1 MIRSVL
7 VANRGEIAVR
17 VVRACADLGI
27 RSIAVY
33 ADGDADAPHVRLADE
48 AWGLDGRTAAETY
61 LSVEKLLDV
70 ARRSGAE
77 AIHPGYGFL
86 SESAAAARAV
96 EEAGLVWVGPTS
108 ATIELLGDKIA
119 ARDLARKV
127 GAPLV
132 PGSDGPVPDA
142 AAALAF
148 AEEHGLPL
156 AIKAAHG
163 GGGRGMRVARTL
175 EEVPELF
182 EAARREAEA
191 AFGRGECFVERFL
204 ERPRHVEAQVI
215 ADDHGHVVVA
225 GTRDCSLQRRNQK
238 LVEEA
243 PAPFLDDVVRARV
256 HESARALCAA
266 AGYRSAGT
274 VEFLLGTDGTLS
286 FLEVNTRLQVE
297 HPVTEE
303 TTGLDLVVEQLRV
316 ASGLPLSVTE
326 DPAPRGHAIELRLN
340 AEDPARGFLPG
351 PGRIDRFVAPAGPG
365 VRVDAGVDSG
375 SLIPGEFDSLFAKVV
390 VWGPTRQA
398 ALARARRAAAETVV
412 EGVPTVLPFHR
423 AVLADPAFTA
433 ADSGAA
439 DAGSTAAGAAGGS
452 GFAVHTQWIETEFLA
467 SIDPQTLA
475 APVAEP
481 GVVETWVEIDGQR
494 HRVRTPGGVG
504 FAGFGPTAV
513 GGPSSAAT
521 GAGTGGTPT
530 VEGTPPPSGSG
541 TDDGR
546 VPLLAAMP
554 GTLVRW
560 LVPDGATVADGQPVA
575 LVEAMKM
582 ETQLVTEAAGTL
594 EHTAAEGT
602 QITPGDPI
610 GHIAR

>member
-1 MIRSVL
+1 MIRTVL

-17 VVRACADLGI
+17 VARACADLGI
-27 RSIAVY
+27 SSVAVY
-33 ADGDADAPHVRLADE
+33 ADGDADALHVRVADD
-48 AWGLDGRTAAETY
+48 AWALDGRTAAETY
-61 LSVEKLLDV
+61 LSVDKLLDV
-70 ARRSGAE
+70 ARRSGAD
-77 AIHPGYGFL
+77 AVHPGYGFL

-163 GGGRGMRVARTL
+163 GGGRGIRVARTL

-182 EAARREAEA
+182 DAARREAEA
-191 AFGRGECFVERFL
+191 AFGRGECYVERFL
-204 ERPRHVEAQVI
+204 DRPRHIEAQVI
-215 ADDHGHVVVA
+215 ADEHGHVVVA

-243 PAPFLDDVVRARV
+243 PAPFLDDAVRERV

-266 AGYRSAGT
+266 AGYRGAGT
-274 VEFLLGTDGTLS
+274 VEFLLGADGTLS

-316 ASGLPLSVTE
+316 ASGLPVSVTE
-326 DPAPRGHAIELRLN
+326 DPGPRGHAIELRLN

-351 PGRIDRFVAPAGPG
+351 PGRIERFVAPGGPG
-365 VRVDAGVDSG
+365 VRVDAGVESG
-375 SLIPGEFDSLFAKVV
+375 SVIPGEFDSLFAKIV
-390 VWGPTRQA
+390 VWGATREA
-398 ALARARRAAAETVV
+398 ALARARRAVAETVV
-412 EGVPTVLPFHR
+412 VGVPTVLPFHR
-423 AVLADPAFTA
+423 AVLADPAFT
-433 ADSGAA
+433 
-439 DAGSTAAGAAGGS
+439 GSAGS
-452 GFAVHTQWIETEFLA
+452 GFAVHTQWIETELLA
-467 SIDPQTLA
+467 SIDPQALA
-475 APVAEP
+475 EPVTEP
-481 GVVETWVEIDGQR
+481 GVVNTWVEIDGRR
-494 HRVRTPGGVG
+494 HRVRTPGGIG
-504 FAGFGPTAV
+504 FGSVGPTA
-513 GGPSSAAT
+513 GSGAAAAGAGA
-521 GAGTGGTPT
+521 GAGTGAAQAQGAPPT
-530 VEGTPPPSGSG
+530 SDSGVGDS
-541 TDDGR
+541 R
-546 VPLLAAMP
+546 VPLLPAMP

-560 LVPDGATVADGQPVA
+560 LVPDGETVADGQPLAV
-575 LVEAMKM
+575 VEAMKM
-582 ETQLVTEAAGTL
+582 ETQLVAEAAGTL
-594 EHTAAEGT
+594 EHSAAEGT
-602 QITPGDPI
+602 QLTTGEAI
-610 GHIAR
+610 GYVIVPRDEFGRMG

>member
-1 MIRSVL
+1 MIRTVL

-17 VVRACADLGI
+17 IVRACADLGI
-27 RSIAVY
+27 RSVAVY

-48 AWGLDGRTAAETY
+48 AWSLDGRTAAETY

-70 ARRSGAE
+70 ARRSGAD
-77 AIHPGYGFL
+77 AVHPGYGFL
-86 SESAAAARAV
+86 SERAAAARAV

-119 ARDLARKV
+119 ARDLARTV

-243 PAPFLDDVVRARV
+243 PAPYLDPAVRKRV
-256 HESARALCAA
+256 HESARDLCAA
-266 AGYRSAGT
+266 AGYRGAGT
-274 VEFLLGTDGTLS
+274 VEFLLGADGALS

-326 DPAPRGHAIELRLN
+326 DPAPHGHAIELRLN

-351 PGRIDRFVAPAGPG
+351 PGRVDRFVPPSGPG
-365 VRVDAGVDSG
+365 VRVDAGVESG
-375 SLIPGEFDSLFAKVV
+375 SVIPGEFDSLFAKIV
-390 VWGPTRQA
+390 VWGPTREA

-423 AVLADPAFTA
+423 AVLADPAFTGS
-433 ADSGAA
+433 ADE
-439 DAGSTAAGAAGGS
+439 S
-452 GFAVHTQWIETEFLA
+452 GFAVHTQWIETELLA
-467 SIDPQTLA
+467 SIDPQALA

-481 GVVETWVEIDGQR
+481 GVVETWVEIDGKR
-494 HRVRTPGGVG
+494 HRVRTPGGIG
-504 FAGFGPTAV
+504 FPGSGLPGGTTAQTTPPT
-513 GGPSSAAT
+513 SSAT
-521 GAGTGGTPT
+521 GA
-530 VEGTPPPSGSG
+530 
-541 TDDGR
+541 DDGR
-546 VPLLAAMP
+546 VPLLPAMP

-560 LVPDGATVADGQPVA
+560 LVADGETVADGRPVA
-575 LVEAMKM
+575 VVEAMKM
-582 ETQLVTEAAGTL
+582 ETQLVAEAAGTL
-594 EHTAAEGT
+594 EHAAEEGA
-602 QITPGDPI
+602 QIAAGNPI
-610 GHIAR
+610 GYLVQ